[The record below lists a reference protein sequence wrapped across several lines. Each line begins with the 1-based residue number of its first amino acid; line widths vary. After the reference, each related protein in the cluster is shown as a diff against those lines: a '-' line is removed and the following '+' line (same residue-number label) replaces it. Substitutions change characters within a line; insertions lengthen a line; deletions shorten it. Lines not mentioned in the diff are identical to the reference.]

1 LRVQK
6 GLRAHFPGLILEARR
21 RTPPEGP
28 ARFGFTATKKIGD
41 AVTRNRAKRRLREA
55 ARALAAQALPGCDY
69 VLVARAE
76 TAARPWDGLLDDLRK
91 ALLRLAP
98 TLSGPADAP
107 EKGPRARAG
116 RDDADG

>member
-21 RTPPEGP
+21 RAPAEGP

-55 ARALAAQALPGCDY
+55 ARALANLALPGCDY
-69 VLVARAE
+69 VLVARAQ
-76 TAARPWDGLLDDLRK
+76 TAARAWDGLLDDLRR

-98 TLSGPADAP
+98 TLSGSADAP
-107 EKGPRARAG
+107 DKGARHRVG
-116 RDDADG
+116 HDDSDG